1 MLNGF
6 LLLNPNKAEK
16 TKQSLLASL
25 FKVEIFSSVFHFA
38 VAFFFFERIYFN
50 HIQFKNKNMKI

>member
-38 VAFFFFERIYFN
+38 VAFFFLKEYILTISN
-50 HIQFKNKNMKI
+50 LKIKI